1 MVECRVFFSLFE
13 NPGTIT
19 DMEGPLVLIVDD
31 DRDNREGYAEYL
43 GGHGFR
49 VSQAAT
55 GPAAVQS
62 AIREAPSVILMDLQ
76 LPGVDGWEITRQLK
90 AEAATQEIPI
100 IAVSA
105 HVFPSDIARA
115 FEAGCTKFLK
125 KPCDPQTVVDEI
137 RAVLAS
143 VA

>member
-1 MVECRVFFSLFE
+1 MAH
-13 NPGTIT
+13 
-19 DMEGPLVLIVDD
+19 GPLVLIVDD

-43 GGHGFR
+43 GGLGFR
-49 VSQAAT
+49 VTEAET

-62 AIREAPSVILMDLQ
+62 ALREMPNVILMDLQ

-90 AEAATQEIPI
+90 AEPITERIPI

-105 HVFPSDIARA
+105 HVFPTDISRA
-115 FEAGCTKFLK
+115 FEAGCAKFLK
-125 KPCDPQTVVDEI
+125 KPCDPEKVLEEI

-143 VA
+143 